1 MKTSTLS
8 KCGWSASELNIDVWL
23 IRSYIKRNHQF
34 LSSCSCIVAITQL
47 SAGLKWAKAVLRLGS
62 ECNWWLS
69 STFEWMG
76 KSQTCFC
83 IHVSIQ
89 WPNPLKVLLYL
100 SIVSTCA
107 ILLSSLDFYLLHL
120 CYSALPNIHHLKTHS
135 SHSLVLFINFSI

>member
-76 KSQTCFC
+76 KKPDMFLYSRVHTMTKPIESAF
-83 IHVSIQ
+83 V
-89 WPNPLKVLLYL
+89 PLY
-100 SIVSTCA
+100 C
-107 ILLSSLDFYLLHL
+107 LHL
-120 CYSALPNIHHLKTHS
+120 CNSSVIPRFLPS
-135 SHSLVLFINFSI
+135 PSLLLCFTKHPSPQNTFFSFIGFIY